1 MRSYWFFLL
10 RFCWVLLSLLPS
22 TAAAQLIVGN
32 IVNSATQ
39 QPIPFVNVGLPKR
52 GLGTVSDEQGHY
64 QLRYN
69 PAYAADSVRVSSVG
83 YAPRMMPF
91 AALLAGANV
100 GLAPL
105 PVSLTDVNV
114 VATSGYSRTHTLG
127 LDKPR
132 PKVNFSLR
140 SNELGTEIGTLI
152 QVERRPSLVQ
162 SLHVVVAKNET
173 APLTLRVNVYRL
185 DAQGQPTTEK
195 LLQRDV
201 LLTTGPPTG
210 VLTADLTADRLVLTE
225 DCLLAV
231 ELVKSSGPG
240 TPDVSKLYFGGALGY
255 GGQCYA
261 RLASQGA
268 WIKPTVKSNVPLLG
282 KKLQVAFYLT
292 VKD

>member
-1 MRSYWFFLL
+1 MPSYWFFLL

-69 PAYAADSVRVSSVG
+69 PAYAADSVRMSSVG
-83 YAPRMMPF
+83 YEPRMLPF

-105 PVSLTDVNV
+105 TVSLTEVSI
-114 VATSGYSRTHTLG
+114 VASSAYSRTHTLG
-127 LDKPR
+127 LDKPG
-132 PKVNFSLR
+132 PKFDFR
-140 SNELGTEIGTLI
+140 MMSNELGTEIGTLI
-152 QVERRPSLVQ
+152 HVERRPSLVQ
-162 SLHVVVAKNET
+162 SLHVVVTKNET

-185 DAQGQPTTEK
+185 DPQGKPTAEK

-201 LLTTGPPTG
+201 LLTTGPQTG
-210 VLTADLTADRLVLTE
+210 ILTADLTADQLVLVE
-225 DCLLAV
+225 DCLFAV
-231 ELVKSSGPG
+231 ELVKSSGPSA
-240 TPDVSKLYFGGALGY
+240 PDVSKLHFGGALGY
-255 GGQCYA
+255 GGQCYF
-261 RLASQGA
+261 RIASQGA
-268 WIKPTVKSNVPLLG
+268 WIKPTMKSDVPLLG